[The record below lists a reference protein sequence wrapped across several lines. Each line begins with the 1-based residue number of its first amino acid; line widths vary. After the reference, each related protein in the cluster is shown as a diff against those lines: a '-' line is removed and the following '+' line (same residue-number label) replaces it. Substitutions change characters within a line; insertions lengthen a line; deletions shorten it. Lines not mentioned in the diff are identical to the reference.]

1 MRDTGNTYPAC
12 PTGRRECL
20 SRVKSVMKYLWI
32 IMVLIFSGCGHKPV
46 EPTPEPDIARQA
58 AEQAFGE
65 MENDA
70 TGAIL
75 DLESVA
81 EPTADEITGYRTGEP
96 GWVIVERTMPFNN
109 DVPFSQAGQELLRYL
124 RNEAVSKKV
133 PATVEV
139 TSLLTDMMSESD
151 GMANEQSAWSGFF
164 KSTVSGVI
172 TAEEILEDG
181 FPKEIKNGYEKTMK
195 LKAYVEPV
203 SGQRDP
209 GFYIDAHL
217 ENNMLKSGD
226 ELAFSITPSKDCYL
240 YVFNL
245 MADHNIMLMMPN
257 EYFTE
262 NYIKGG
268 ITMEIPDPAIRKYQK
283 FRVAPMPGEEITSE
297 SIYIVCTKEKVP
309 IISELPMIGTSIKVF
324 SANSQDFVKLQRWLT
339 NIPLNERIEKNLI
352 YHISR

>member
-1 MRDTGNTYPAC
+1 M
-12 PTGRRECL
+12 L
-20 SRVKSVMKYLWI
+20 V
-32 IMVLIFSGCGHKPV
+32 FSGCGHKPV

-70 TGAIL
+70 TGAIH

-81 EPTADEITGYRTGEP
+81 EPPSDERMEYRTGEP
-96 GWVIVERTMPFNN
+96 GWVIVEHTMPFNN
-109 DVPFSQAGQELLRYL
+109 KIPFNQAKQELLQYL
-124 RNEAVSKKV
+124 RNEAVRKKV
-133 PATVEV
+133 PESVEV
-139 TSLLTDMMSESD
+139 SSLLTDMMSESD

-172 TAEEILEDG
+172 TAEEIVEDT

-297 SIYIVCTKEKVP
+297 SVYIVCTKEPVQ
-309 IISELPMIGTSIKVF
+309 IIKNLPMIGTAVKVF

-339 NIPLNERIEKNLI
+339 NIPLNQRVEKNVM
-352 YHISR
+352 YHVSK